1 MRRRSSFTV
10 PKAGAED
17 SLTIRFDGN
26 GFVFDIEP
34 DKNDAI
40 IYVDIPYTTVKLE
53 QALADVSG
61 NLIFN
66 GEIGFK
72 TIFDGAEFS
81 LEKLGY
87 GLKEKEKDGKKIKEF
102 KVNGV
107 KASGSFDTAALFTLD
122 LAKVLRVKSTPSRAR
137 NAMLFEWSLTYS
149 SCLRRSQ
156 ACA

>member
-1 MRRRSSFTV
+1 MKAQTALPLCLRTERQCSLPSVTATWNKNAGGKLIIHKDGRIEQHGVHLNTPSFKFYQ
-10 PKAGAED
+10 PSGGAEG
-17 SLTIRFDGN
+17 SLKITLSKE

-40 IYVDIPYTTVKLE
+40 IYVDIPYATAKLE
-53 QALADVSG
+53 KASADVNG

-87 GLKEKEKDGKKIKEF
+87 GLKEKTAGGKRRM
-102 KVNGV
+102 N
-107 KASGSFDTAALFTLD
+107 
-122 LAKVLRVKSTPSRAR
+122 LR
-137 NAMLFEWSLTYS
+137 
-149 SCLRRSQ
+149 
-156 ACA
+156 